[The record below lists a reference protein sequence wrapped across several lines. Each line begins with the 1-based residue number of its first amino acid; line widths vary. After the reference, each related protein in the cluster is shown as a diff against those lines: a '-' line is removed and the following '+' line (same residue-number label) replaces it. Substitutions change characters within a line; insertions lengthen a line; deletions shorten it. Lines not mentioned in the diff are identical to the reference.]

1 MNIEML
7 FFMLG
12 RLLFASTIAIMP
24 PLLIALFYN
33 EPTTPYLVTIGVS
46 LLLFLFF
53 FKNGR
58 ETTEIS
64 TREGIA
70 VTALGWL
77 FISAL
82 YAIPYIF
89 TQVPIIDSFVESISG
104 LTGTGATILN
114 DIEIMPKSLLF
125 FRGMTHWIGGL
136 GIIVFFIALFPQ
148 FQKGTAR
155 MLYTESSGPVSS
167 TAMPKIKEMT
177 KALFIVYTTITI
189 LAMITYM
196 LFGMDFLTAINHAF
210 STTATGGFST
220 YNSNI
225 AHFQNPMLEIV
236 ISIFMIISAI
246 NFSIYVIAWKKG
258 WKNIFKDTE
267 FKGYIGIVAIGT
279 LLMAINLT
287 MQGNIPFL
295 TALQQSFFTSSSLS
309 STTGFVSADFDTW
322 PTFSK
327 WICLLLM
334 FVGGSGGSTSG
345 GFKIIRLLLLFKG
358 VYALIKYK
366 LNPKFTFK
374 LHTNTESYDSNVLLD
389 VFRYFFVYSVFCVIF
404 TLILLFDGVATQDAL
419 GLSIATMSDSGPA
432 FGQFGPTMNYAALPN
447 LSKISLC
454 FSMLIG
460 RLEAFPLL
468 ILFYPTFWRKSGW

>member
-1 MNIEML
+1 MNIQML
-7 FFMLG
+7 FFMLA
-12 RLLFASTIAIMP
+12 RLLFASSVALIPSI
-24 PLLIALFYN
+24 LLALFYN
-33 EPTTPYLVTIGVS
+33 EPCTPYLVAIGIS
-46 LLLFLFF
+46 ILLFLFF

-70 VTALGWL
+70 VTALGWI
-77 FISAL
+77 FISIL
-82 YAIPYIF
+82 YAIPYAF
-89 TQVPIIDSFVESISG
+89 TQVGVLDSLVESISG
-104 LTGTGATILN
+104 LSGTGATILT
-114 DIEIMPKSLLF
+114 DVEKMPKSLLF
-125 FRGMTHWIGGL
+125 FRSMTHWIGGL

-177 KALFIVYTTITI
+177 KALFIVYTSITI
-189 LAMITYM
+189 IATIVYM
-196 LFGMDFLTAINHAF
+196 LLGLDFLTAINHAF

-220 YNSNI
+220 KSASI
-225 AHFQNPMLEIV
+225 AAFNNPLLETFIA
-236 ISIFMIISAI
+236 IFMAFCAI
-246 NFSIYVIAWKKG
+246 NFSLYVIAWKKG
-258 WKNIFKDTE
+258 WKEVLKDAE
-267 FKGYIGIVAIGT
+267 FKGYFSILLIST
-279 LLMAINLT
+279 LLISTNLY
-287 MQGNIPFL
+287 MQSEIPF
-295 TALQQSFFTSSSLS
+295 TKALHDAFFTTSSLS
-309 STTGFVSADFDTW
+309 STTGFVTADFDTW

-345 GFKIIRLLLLFKG
+345 GFKVIRLLLLFKG
-358 VYALIKYK
+358 LYALIRYK
-366 LNPKFTFK
+366 LNPKFTFH
-374 LHTNTESYDSNVLLD
+374 LHTNTENYDDNVLLD

-404 TLILLFDGVATQDAL
+404 TLIMLFDGVAAQDAL
-419 GLSIATMSDSGPA
+419 GLAIATMSDSGPA
-432 FGQFGPTMNYAALPN
+432 FGQFGPTMNYAALPT
-447 LSKISLC
+447 LSKITVC

>member
-12 RLLFASTIAIMP
+12 RLLFASTVAIIP
-24 PLLIALFYN
+24 PLLIAIFYN

-64 TREGIA
+64 TREGMA
-70 VTALGWL
+70 VTSLGWL

-89 TQVPIIDSFVESISG
+89 TGVPIIDSFVESISG
-104 LTGTGATILN
+104 ITGTGATILN
-114 DIEIMPKSLLF
+114 DIEIMPQGILF

-148 FQKGTAR
+148 IQKGTAR

-167 TAMPKIKEMT
+167 TAMPRIKEMT
-177 KALFIVYTTITI
+177 KALFIVYSIITLLATI
-189 LAMITYM
+189 AYM

-220 YNSNI
+220 YNSNV
-225 AHFQNPMLEIV
+225 AHFQNPMLEVV
-236 ISIFMIISAI
+236 ISIFMIVSAI
-246 NFSIYVIAWKKG
+246 NFSLYVIAWKKG
-258 WKNIFKDTE
+258 WKNVLKDAE
-267 FKGYIGIVAIGT
+267 FKGYIGIVLLGT
-279 LLMAINLT
+279 LLMGINLH
-287 MQGNIPFL
+287 MQSDIPL
-295 TALQQSFFTSSSLS
+295 IKALHDAFFTSSSLS

-327 WICLLLM
+327 WICFLLM

-345 GFKIIRLLLLFKG
+345 GFKVIRLLLLFKG
-358 VYALIKYK
+358 VYALIRYK

-374 LHTNTESYDSNVLLD
+374 LHTNTENYDSTVLLD

-419 GLSIATMSDSGPA
+419 GLSIATLSDSGPA